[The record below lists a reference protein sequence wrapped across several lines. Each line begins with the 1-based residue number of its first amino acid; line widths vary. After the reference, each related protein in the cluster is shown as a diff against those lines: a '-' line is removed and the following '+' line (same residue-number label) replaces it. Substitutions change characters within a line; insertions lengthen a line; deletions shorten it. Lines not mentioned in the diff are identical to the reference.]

1 MFIVP
6 ARIQEQINRVDRS
19 RAMVLGIVAALT
31 VLWSVYRLVW
41 LVYSA
46 TVLAG
51 VGWSP
56 VALVFPFI
64 LWTAIGV
71 AAAIAGL
78 GLLNRYKQP
87 E

>member
-1 MFIVP
+1 MNIVP

-19 RAMVLGIVAALT
+19 RAMVLGIVAGLT
-31 VLWSVYRLVW
+31 VLWSVYRLIW
-41 LVYSA
+41 LIYSA

-56 VALVFPFI
+56 IALVFPFV

-78 GLLNRYKQP
+78 ALLNRYKQP

>member
-1 MFIVP
+1 MNIVP

-19 RAMVLGIVAALT
+19 RAMVLGIVAGLT

-56 VALVFPFI
+56 IALVFPFI

-71 AAAIAGL
+71 VAAIAGL
-78 GLLNRYKQP
+78 ALLNRYKQP

>member
-1 MFIVP
+1 MNIVP
-6 ARIQEQINRVDRS
+6 ARIQEQINRVDRA
-19 RAMVLGIVAALT
+19 RAMVLGIVAGLT

-56 VALVFPFI
+56 IALVFPFI

-71 AAAIAGL
+71 TAAIAAL
-78 GLLNRYKQP
+78 AFLNRYKQP

>member
-1 MFIVP
+1 
-6 ARIQEQINRVDRS
+6 
-19 RAMVLGIVAALT
+19 

-41 LVYSA
+41 LIYSA

-56 VALVFPFI
+56 IALVFPFV

-78 GLLNRYKQP
+78 AFLKRYQQP

>member
-1 MFIVP
+1 MNIVP

-19 RAMVLGIVAALT
+19 RAMVLGIVAGLT
-31 VLWSVYRLVW
+31 VLWSVYRLIW

-56 VALVFPFI
+56 IALIFPFV

-78 GLLNRYKQP
+78 GFLNRYKQP